1 MPQLTDKKNK
11 IIIYLIFLFILS
23 TTNVKYKENQNNYSS
38 IVNRVKIEGL
48 SNALNKK
55 ILYELNNL
63 FYENILII
71 RKEEIKK
78 VVDRYNIIEEY
89 SIKKIYPSSIRIN
102 IKPTKFI
109 ARISNNDQLLLGAN
123 GKVIEDKK
131 NSEILPYIF
140 GEFNS
145 KDFLILKKNI
155 EQSKFNFIDFKTL
168 YFFPSNRWDILTNDN
183 ILIKLPQDKFLESLN
198 LAYKVIDTTHFKNI
212 NLIDL
217 RVKKHLVI
225 KQ

>member
-1 MPQLTDKKNK
+1 
-11 IIIYLIFLFILS
+11 LS

-183 ILIKLPQDKFLESLN
+183 ILIKLPQDNYLEALN
-198 LAYKVIDTTHFKNI
+198 LAYKIISNNKFKNKS
-212 NLIDL
+212 LIDL
-217 RVKKHLVI
+217 RMNNHLII
-225 KQ
+225 K

>member
-1 MPQLTDKKNK
+1 MLQLTDKKNK

-225 KQ
+225 K

>member
-109 ARISNNDQLLLGAN
+109 ARISNNDQFLLGAN

-225 KQ
+225 K

>member
-225 KQ
+225 K